1 MNARLPLP
9 ALVLGFLSLAAGPA
23 PALQRDVS
31 DFETRIARINTQ
43 IRDLKAKL
51 DDAEKKE
58 TSILSELDRIG
69 LRKRLIRAEL
79 AAGGVAIERTDGELE
94 SLRKDIALRRTA
106 LEAERRSA
114 ERTLVTLYKFGRFDI
129 LQFALRSESLE
140 VFLAESRNLAFLA
153 RHQNDVIRNYLAALS
168 ELGASESKLE
178 AKKGEI
184 AVLLRSAGE
193 KKKELEAEERK
204 NRELVSA
211 IQRNKK
217 SYAQALDELA
227 ESGRQLQALMK
238 KIIEENYPLPYP
250 FVPIYEKKGV
260 LAWPISGRIITLF
273 GPQKHPRFNTITT
286 NSGIEIAPKKAGETV
301 RAVHA
306 GRVVYADAFEGYG
319 NLIIV
324 DHGLTYYTLYGHC
337 SEFRVA
343 KGDAVQS
350 GQLIALS
357 GDSGSL
363 SGECLYFEIR
373 YRTKAL
379 DPLKWLRRR

>member
-9 ALVLGFLSLAAGPA
+9 ALVLGLLSLAASPA
-23 PALQRDVS
+23 PAPQRDVS

-51 DDAEKKE
+51 ADAEKKE
-58 TSILSELDRIG
+58 SSILSELDRIG

-79 AAGGVAIERTDGELE
+79 SAGGVAIERTNGELG
-94 SLRKDIALRRTA
+94 SLRKDIALRRAA
-106 LEAERRSA
+106 LESERRSV
-114 ERTLVTLYKFGRFDI
+114 EKTLVTLYKFGRFDI

-140 VFLAESRNLAFLA
+140 AFLAESRNLAFLA
-153 RHQNDVIRNYLAALS
+153 RHQNDAIRIYLAAVS
-168 ELGASESKLE
+168 ELGASESRLE
-178 AKKGEI
+178 AKKAEI
-184 AVLLRSAGE
+184 AVLLHAAGE

-217 SYAQALDELA
+217 SYAEALEELA
-227 ESGRQLQALMK
+227 ESGRQIQALMK
-238 KIIEENYPLPYP
+238 KIVDEKYPLPYP
-250 FVPIYEKKGV
+250 FVPLYEKKGA

-286 NSGIEIAPKKAGETV
+286 NSGIEIAPKQAEAAV
-301 RAVHA
+301 LAVHA

-343 KGDAVQS
+343 KGDAVQA
-350 GQLIALS
+350 GQTIALS
-357 GDSGSL
+357 GDSGSFK
-363 SGECLYFEIR
+363 GECLYFEIR